1 MKKNLCLLLVCLLS
15 AAAPLQAQD
24 MQQAQK
30 LIDQAQKYLYNNPK
44 QASYYAAQASALFP
58 EDEPSEVRAQAMI
71 LYCQAEQLLGN
82 FDLSIKNLYDTQKY
96 IHPTNK
102 KQMAQLCS
110 LMGRVYS
117 KLGDYNKAIELNDKA
132 TSIFKSIGD
141 STSVAGCYNERGVM
155 HHFMSEFTVAE
166 RFFQRALAINRAQRN
181 LKEIATNLNNLCLYR
196 GNTEEKLSF
205 IQEAITIN
213 KNLDAQ
219 WSLGENYNNMGKQY
233 YYDKQ
238 YSKALEA
245 LHKAYE
251 YAHNIGARELIC
263 DNYEYSSMVYAAI
276 GDYAQAY
283 KYLDKRYHLGKELQS
298 SNKLRNIEQEISY
311 KRYQDQKYATEMQE
325 QTYKIELLKR
335 NLWLLGSVLILGIA
349 FSIFLYKWYKRRKD
363 LQLIEARYQLQLS
376 EKEVAELRM
385 HQQELELQNVNN
397 ALATSRQEATSF
409 AVFLKSRN
417 ELLDKIR
424 EMVKEGYKMDAQAI
438 TPHLKKINAFISQSQ
453 SGDKTNSALLT
464 NIDDKSNEFLQ
475 RLVAIHPKLTQGEK
489 YLATLLRV
497 NLSTK
502 EISMLTGTTPKTIN
516 MNRYRL
522 RKSLNLS
529 SEEDLT
535 DYLQI
540 TQFKAE
546 NIYFAFLPS
555 PPPLL
560 I

>member
-233 YYDKQ
+233 YYGKQ
-238 YSKALEA
+238 YSNALEA
-245 LHKAYE
+245 LRKAYE

-283 KYLDKRYHLGKELQS
+283 KYLDKRYHLSKELQS

-376 EKEVAELRM
+376 EKEVAELKM
-385 HQQELELQNVNN
+385 HQQELELQNVHN

-424 EMVKEGYKMDAQAI
+424 GMVKEGYKMDAQAI

-535 DYLQI
+535 DYLQ
-540 TQFKAE
+540 
-546 NIYFAFLPS
+546 NI
-555 PPPLL
+555 
-560 I
+560 

>member
-71 LYCQAEQLLGN
+71 LYCQAEQLLRN

-535 DYLQI
+535 DYLQ
-540 TQFKAE
+540 
-546 NIYFAFLPS
+546 NI
-555 PPPLL
+555 
-560 I
+560 

>member
-219 WSLGENYNNMGKQY
+219 WSLGENNNNMGKQY

-311 KRYQDQKYATEMQE
+311 KRYQDQKYTTEMQE

-376 EKEVAELRM
+376 EKEVAELKM
-385 HQQELELQNVNN
+385 HQQELELQNVHN

-424 EMVKEGYKMDAQAI
+424 GMVKEGYKMDAQAI

-535 DYLQI
+535 DYLQ
-540 TQFKAE
+540 
-546 NIYFAFLPS
+546 NI
-555 PPPLL
+555 
-560 I
+560 

>member
-397 ALATSRQEATSF
+397 ALATSRQEAASF

-535 DYLQI
+535 DYLQ
-540 TQFKAE
+540 
-546 NIYFAFLPS
+546 NI
-555 PPPLL
+555 
-560 I
+560 

>member
-1 MKKNLCLLLVCLLS
+1 
-15 AAAPLQAQD
+15 

-166 RFFQRALAINRAQRN
+166 RFFQRALAIKRAQRN

-233 YYDKQ
+233 YYGKQ
-238 YSKALEA
+238 YSNALEA
-245 LHKAYE
+245 LRKAYE

-376 EKEVAELRM
+376 EKEVAELKM
-385 HQQELELQNVNN
+385 HQQELELQNVHN

-424 EMVKEGYKMDAQAI
+424 GMVKEGYKMDAQAI

-535 DYLQI
+535 DYLQ
-540 TQFKAE
+540 
-546 NIYFAFLPS
+546 NI
-555 PPPLL
+555 
-560 I
+560 

>member
-233 YYDKQ
+233 YYGKQ
-238 YSKALEA
+238 YSNALEA
-245 LHKAYE
+245 LRKAYE

-376 EKEVAELRM
+376 EKEVAELKM
-385 HQQELELQNVNN
+385 HQQELELQNVHN

-424 EMVKEGYKMDAQAI
+424 GMVKEGYKMDAQAI

-464 NIDDKSNEFLQ
+464 NIDEKSNEFLQ
-475 RLVAIHPKLTQGEK
+475 RLVSIHPKLTQGEK

-535 DYLQI
+535 DYLQ
-540 TQFKAE
+540 
-546 NIYFAFLPS
+546 NI
-555 PPPLL
+555 
-560 I
+560 

>member
-251 YAHNIGARELIC
+251 YAHNIGARKLIC

-535 DYLQI
+535 DYLQ
-540 TQFKAE
+540 
-546 NIYFAFLPS
+546 NI
-555 PPPLL
+555 
-560 I
+560 

>member
-82 FDLSIKNLYDTQKY
+82 FDLSIKNLYDTLKY

-535 DYLQI
+535 DYLQ
-540 TQFKAE
+540 
-546 NIYFAFLPS
+546 NI
-555 PPPLL
+555 
-560 I
+560 

>member
-117 KLGDYNKAIELNDKA
+117 KLGDYNKAIEPNDKA

-233 YYDKQ
+233 YYGKQ
-238 YSKALEA
+238 YSNALEA
-245 LHKAYE
+245 LRKAYE

-376 EKEVAELRM
+376 EKEVAELKM
-385 HQQELELQNVNN
+385 HQQELELQNVHN

-424 EMVKEGYKMDAQAI
+424 GMVKEGYKMDAQAI

-535 DYLQI
+535 DYLQ
-540 TQFKAE
+540 
-546 NIYFAFLPS
+546 NI
-555 PPPLL
+555 
-560 I
+560 